1 MTTNQDHYDCAASV
15 AHHTQPTQGGLGDA
29 LFQAVFQ
36 GSADAMALLHP
47 QSQKILATNDAWFCL
62 TGVAADNALGHS
74 PDDLGLWPAQGQ
86 DLADMWATLQK
97 GERVS
102 NAELTLVRKDRTAC
116 RVCLNAYTALAQGQS
131 VTVMA
136 LRDVT
141 ADRLTEETL
150 RAGEAV
156 LAQTNEQLRR
166 KIEIFEMVESL
177 AKAGH
182 WMVSHADATNFF
194 WSKGLYALTAEVAGQ
209 HVPIAQARSR
219 IHPDDLPAYL
229 ATRERMDGE
238 TLNYRW
244 LFPDQRYHWIR
255 TQMRRLTNRDG
266 SYTDLGVVQDFTEEQ
281 LAKRALQ
288 DRFNQIQRLTSRLPE
303 MVFEFC
309 HDDASRGKFLFVSD
323 AVQAIFRI
331 SPQAACADPHLVFG
345 RIHPDDQPA
354 VLQSMIGS
362 TDHDKAWAH
371 EFRVAFEDGT
381 VRVLFGK
388 AVSLHEPSGQR
399 ITYGSVT
406 DITDHKASQ
415 ASLRQSEARFRA
427 LTELSSDWY
436 WEQDA
441 NFRFIWV
448 NGNLPAA
455 MNFPEELYLGKTRW
469 ESGVQ
474 GVTPAQWAAHRA
486 ALEAHETFHDFEM
499 QRVRFDGSLMWVSIS
514 GTPIFDTEGRFT
526 GYQGIGRD
534 TSARRLTEEKIE
546 RLAFYD
552 VLTELPNRRL
562 LMDRLHQAIATSGR
576 DGSPGALLFI
586 DLDNFKDLNDTLGH
600 DMGDQ
605 LLKQVAARLV
615 DCVREVDTV
624 ARLGGDEFVVMLEK
638 LGASANE
645 AAAYAEAVGRK
656 VLRTLNAPY
665 WLGGHEHH
673 STPSIGIT
681 LFRDHLLGMDEL
693 LKQADLAM
701 YQAKAAGR
709 NTLLFFD
716 PQMQSVVAARASM
729 EADLRHGLQRQELV
743 LYYQPVVDQD
753 GLMLGVEAL
762 VRWQH
767 PTRGL
772 VMPGEFIPLA
782 EQTNLILPLGQWVL
796 AQACQQLKVW
806 SAQPRTVRLSVAVN
820 VSARQ
825 FRQADFVEQV
835 MSALVH
841 SGADPTRLTLEITES
856 LLLSEIDNVV
866 LKMSQLRTLGV
877 RFSLDDFGTGYS
889 SLMYLKNLPLEQ
901 LKIDQSFVRDV
912 LTDPNDAA
920 IAVTVLSLGKT
931 LGLTVVAEGVETE
944 AQRDF
949 LVRHGCRVFQGYLFG
964 RPVPVSQLPLD
975 GPP

>member
-1 MTTNQDHYDCAASV
+1 MNQDFHHHASPET
-15 AHHTQPTQGGLGDA
+15 ADL
-29 LFQAVFQ
+29 LFKAVFQ
-36 GSADAMALLHP
+36 GSADAMALLQP
-47 QSQKILATNDAWFCL
+47 QTWHILQVNDAWLAL
-62 TGVAADNALGHS
+62 TGFGADDALGRS
-74 PDDLGLWPAQGQ
+74 PDDLGLWPAHEKNSALL
-86 DLADMWATLQK
+86 LAPLQT
-97 GERVS
+97 GGRVS
-102 NAELTLVRKDRTAC
+102 NAELTLLTKDCTAH
-116 RVCLNAYTALAQGQS
+116 RVCLNAYLAAAQGQS
-131 VTVMA
+131 VVVIA

-166 KIEIFEMVESL
+166 KVEIFEMVESL

-182 WMVSHADATNFF
+182 WMVNPADTTNFV

-209 HVPIAQARSR
+209 SFPLAQARSR

-229 ATRERMDGE
+229 ATRARMDGE

-281 LAKRALQ
+281 LAKHALQ
-288 DRFNQIQRLTSRLPE
+288 DRLHQIQRLTSRLPE

-309 HDDASRGKFLFVSD
+309 HDEGTHGKFLFVSD
-323 AVQAIFRI
+323 AVQSIFRV
-331 SPQAACADPHLVFG
+331 SPQLACDDPGQVLS
-345 RIHPDDQPA
+345 RIHPDDRPA
-354 VLQSMIGS
+354 VLQSMAG
-362 TDHDKAWAH
+362 TATHGEAWAH
-371 EFRVAFEDGT
+371 EFRVAFDDGT

-388 AVSLHEPSGQR
+388 AVQLQEPSGQWVS
-399 ITYGSVT
+399 YGSVT

-441 NFRFIWV
+441 EFRFIQV

-455 MNFPEELYLGKTRW
+455 MDFPDEMYLGKTRW

-474 GVTPAQWAAHRA
+474 GVSAAQWAAHRA

-514 GTPIFDTEGRFT
+514 GTPIYDAEGRFT

-534 TSARRLTEEKIE
+534 TSARRLTDEKIE

-562 LMDRLHQAIATSGR
+562 LMNRLQQAIATSGR

-605 LLKQVAARLV
+605 LLKQVASRLV
-615 DCVREVDTV
+615 GCVREVDTV

-638 LGASANE
+638 LGASTNE

-656 VLRTLNAPY
+656 VLLTLNAPY

-673 STPSIGIT
+673 STPSIGVT

-729 EADLRHGLQRQELV
+729 EADLRHGLQREELV

-753 GLMLGVEAL
+753 GLMLGAEAL

-772 VMPGEFIPLA
+772 VMPGEFIALA
-782 EQTNLILPLGQWVL
+782 EQTNLILTLGQWVL

-806 SAQPRTVRLSVAVN
+806 SAQPRTARLSVAVN

-825 FRQADFVEQV
+825 FRQPDFVEQV

-841 SGADPTRLTLEITES
+841 SGAEPTRLTLEITES
-856 LLLSEIDNVV
+856 LLLNEMDDVV
-866 LKMSQLRTLGV
+866 LKMGQLRALGV

-964 RPVPVSQLPLD
+964 RPVPVGQLPLD
-975 GPP
+975 SPP